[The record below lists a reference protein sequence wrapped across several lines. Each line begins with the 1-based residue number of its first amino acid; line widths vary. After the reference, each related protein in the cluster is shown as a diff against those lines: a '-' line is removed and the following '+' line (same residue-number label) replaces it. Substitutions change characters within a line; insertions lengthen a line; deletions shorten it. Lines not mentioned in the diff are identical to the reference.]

1 MGSEVF
7 DCVCLPSSFAHVLM
21 ESALHYF
28 NDPRL
33 ITEASITKT
42 QAGLAEGWGC
52 SEPCLTAFVRR
63 WRLGIGQTVPFKT
76 VWVTGGLVIFVKVKR
91 ICATVKVQRVSNVG
105 FCIASQ
111 NDSFLQAFSW
121 VHCGHEQ

>member
-1 MGSEVF
+1 
-7 DCVCLPSSFAHVLM
+7 M

-42 QAGLAEGWGC
+42 LTGLAEGWGR
-52 SEPCLTAFVRR
+52 SEPRLTAFVRR
-63 WRLGIGQTVPFKT
+63 RRRGSGQTVPFKT

-91 ICATVKVQRVSNVG
+91 ICATVKVQRVSR
-105 FCIASQ
+105 F
-111 NDSFLQAFSW
+111 
-121 VHCGHEQ
+121 